1 MKKDADNF
9 RDSAVLDVI
18 NTLKQHGVSIS
29 IYEPALETDSFE
41 GCPVINDLAQFKQQN
56 DLIVANRW
64 HDELSDVKDKVY
76 SRDVF
81 GYS

>member
-1 MKKDADNF
+1 M
-9 RDSAVLDVI
+9 LTILI
-18 NTLKQHGVSIS
+18 NTLKQHGMNIT
-29 IYEPALETDSFE
+29 IYEPALDTDSFE
-41 GCPVINDLAQFKQQN
+41 GCHVINELDRFKQQN